1 MEDEAPVHEVRIDPF
16 LLSKFEMT
24 QGQWLRF
31 TRTNPSIYQ
40 PGKKPPGARNATL
53 LNPVTHVSWDVCN
66 RVLQRLNL
74 RFPTEPEWEY
84 AARAG
89 TATPWHT
96 GVDEKSLKGYANLC
110 DRRWAGFQKKIERD
124 YETWLDDGFRMHAPV
139 GTFLPNAF
147 GLHDIHG
154 NVFEWCRG
162 AKVGYATAMKN
173 PDAGRPSRS
182 IYRISRGGCWFY
194 TAEHCRVSS
203 RHPLMKNR
211 ASIGLSVRPACPL
224 R

>member
-96 GVDEKSLKGYANLC
+96 GVDEKSL
-110 DRRWAGFQKKIERD
+110 
-124 YETWLDDGFRMHAPV
+124 
-139 GTFLPNAF
+139 
-147 GLHDIHG
+147 
-154 NVFEWCRG
+154 
-162 AKVGYATAMKN
+162 
-173 PDAGRPSRS
+173 
-182 IYRISRGGCWFY
+182 
-194 TAEHCRVSS
+194 
-203 RHPLMKNR
+203 
-211 ASIGLSVRPACPL
+211 
-224 R
+224 